1 MAKLLKKKYRREK
14 DELINALLKEDR
26 RTVVLGIEVLETSKL
41 KGYLI
46 YECTYLD
53 AGKEKVINI
62 IAQDIT
68 DAMSKLEN
76 ILGSGIPAQTASLI
90 LGNEKFAN
98 IPKTPLG

>member
-14 DELINALLKEDR
+14 DELVKALFKDGR
-26 RTVVLGIEVLETSKL
+26 RTVVLCIEVLETSKL

-53 AGKEKVINI
+53 NGKEKVINI

-68 DAMSKLEN
+68 DAMSKLDGMVDSGIPQQTAN
-76 ILGSGIPAQTASLI
+76 LILGSESFAQNKLTD
-90 LGNEKFAN
+90 E
-98 IPKTPLG
+98 

>member
-14 DELINALLKEDR
+14 DELINALLKDGR

-53 AGKEKVINI
+53 GGKEKVINI
-62 IAQDIT
+62 IAHDIT
-68 DAMSKLEN
+68 DAMTKLDGMVDSGIPQQTAN
-76 ILGSGIPAQTASLI
+76 LILGSESYAQTRLTD
-90 LGNEKFAN
+90 K
-98 IPKTPLG
+98 